1 MLTAWSI
8 IFNAANQSLWEFT
21 GATDAE
27 GMIRMVMRIVLKKVT
42 DKDDSI
48 YGDCDI
54 TQLIGLSGKISA
66 DFP

>member
-1 MLTAWSI
+1 MQTAWSI
-8 IFNAANQSLWEFT
+8 IFNAANQSLCEFT
-21 GATDAE
+21 GATDAHRDGDE
-27 GMIRMVMRIVLKKVT
+27 
-42 DKDDSI
+42 DSVEESGKHDSL